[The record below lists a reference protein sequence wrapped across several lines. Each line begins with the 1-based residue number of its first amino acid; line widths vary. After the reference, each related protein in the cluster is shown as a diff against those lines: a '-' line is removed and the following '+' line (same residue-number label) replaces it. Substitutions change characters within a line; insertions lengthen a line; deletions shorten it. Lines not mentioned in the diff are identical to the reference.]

1 MFLRI
6 DKINKAYEAGGPGK
20 KRIVLDDLS
29 LRLADGEAIAIVG
42 PSGSGKTTLLNMI
55 GTMDKP
61 DTGNIFFRGLDIG
74 LLNNKDLEEFRNQE
88 IGFVFQQHHLLPQ
101 CTLLENVLLPS
112 LPGTKRNQRSEVSD
126 RARILL
132 ERVGLWELRDQKP
145 GELSGGEC
153 QRTAVVRSLIN
164 NPSLLLADEP
174 TGALD
179 EENANTLADLL
190 LDFNREDK
198 LTLVVVTH
206 SLELAKK
213 MDKAYMIKNG
223 RLEETA

>member
-1 MFLRI
+1 MFLQI
-6 DKINKAYEAGGPGK
+6 DKINKSYQAGSTGK
-20 KRIVLDDLS
+20 ARVVLDDLS
-29 LRLADGEAIAIVG
+29 LRVADDEAIAIVG
-42 PSGSGKTTLLNMI
+42 PSGSGKTTLLNQI

-61 DTGNIFFRGLDIG
+61 DNGNIFFRGRDIG
-74 LLNNKDLEEFRNQE
+74 LQDSKALEEFRNQE
-88 IGFVFQQHHLLPQ
+88 IGFIFQQHHLLPQ

-112 LPGTKRNQRSEVSD
+112 LPGTKANQRSQVLE

-132 ERVGLWELRDQKP
+132 ERVDLWDLRDQKP

-179 EENANTLADLL
+179 TDNAQNLADLL
-190 LDFNREDK
+190 LDFNRSDK
-198 LTLVVVTH
+198 LVLIVVTH
-206 SLELAKK
+206 SMELAAK
-213 MDKAYMIKNG
+213 MDKIYLLKNG
-223 RLEETA
+223 RLEPTV

>member
-1 MFLRI
+1 MFLQI
-6 DKINKAYEAGGPGK
+6 ENIKKSYLSGGSEEE
-20 KRIVLDDLS
+20 RIVLNELS
-29 LRLADGEAIAIVG
+29 LSIDDGEAIAIVG

-61 DTGNIFFRGLDIG
+61 DEGTVFFRKKDIS
-74 LLNNKDLEEFRNQE
+74 LLSNRELEEFRNQE

-112 LPGTKRNQRSEVSD
+112 LPGTKKSQRAQVQE
-126 RARILL
+126 RARLLL
-132 ERVGLWELRDQKP
+132 EKVGLWDVKDQKP

-179 EENANTLADLL
+179 TENAQKLAELL
-190 LDFNREDK
+190 LEFNRTDN
-198 LTLVVVTH
+198 LALIVVTH
-206 SLELAKK
+206 SLELAGM
-213 MDKAYMIKNG
+213 MDKSFLLKNG
-223 RLEETA
+223 KLESIA